1 VSQDTGQLAP
11 GLQQTASEVRSGLAS
26 SKSKADAQQADA
38 HRFIVSNGHQVVGG
52 HADVGDGS
60 ADRGR
65 QAGGY

>member
-1 VSQDTGQLAP
+1 MSQDTTQLTP
-11 GLQQTASEVRSGLAS
+11 GLAQTEGEVRAGLGS

-38 HRFIVSNGHQVVGG
+38 GRFIRENGQQTVGG

-60 ADRGR
+60 SDRGR